1 MAKYRTNQAL
11 INSGFNQPAG
21 TGFTLT
27 LSGNTVIASSGTFQY
42 ATNRSAYFSVTPRAV
57 PDVAYVT
64 GLTANIHNIGSNQ
77 QVIYRDVSGITGAT
91 GFIYDKATSGVTV
104 PNLTISTT
112 PVTDLSLDWL
122 LSWDCNTGKVKK
134 ICYSSAVGLTCAENG
149 LTSVGGLVCLGG
161 NLCIDTIISG
171 GSTYSL
177 SLRNL
182 CNFCVITT
190 ENNIILDSRC
200 NSGGVYLKSQ
210 SGAINSPVGNY
221 ANSIG
226 VAMDY
231 PSNIFKI
238 YDNRIGANQKG
249 IEYDNNYSA
258 FFTPRS
264 LVDKSYVDAI
274 AAGLQPHPAV
284 LVATSGVS
292 DNRALTGL
300 TGTTIVDGV
309 VLSQGDRV
317 LIKNQTDAKQ
327 NGIYILTGTTFTRAI
342 DFDQSSESVQGA
354 YTFVLSGNTWQY
366 TSWILST
373 PNPITINVTP
383 LTFSLF
389 AQVTDILAGTG
400 ITITKYYG
408 QDTVS
413 VNGSVLAG
421 NSILWTG
428 NTFNVDINGGTLAIA
443 LSQTITGGTNGL
455 IKSGQ
460 QLKLGG
466 TLTGSTVITDS
477 RLVKK
482 GIEYGGNYSSGFTN
496 CSLITKEYVQ
506 SQISSGGTYNLQSP
520 AAICVGGICVGYVLT
535 GKTAFQIFQDLLV
548 PTLYPAFVAP
558 SESASI
564 SPSGTFEIGCSI
576 ATLCIT
582 GTFNRGTII
591 PAYGTDGFRSGP
603 ATCYVFTGCQI
614 AASYACNAS
623 SLTKCAT
630 SYVVCASQTWTVST
644 CFSAGCQPKDSKGG
658 NYGSVC
664 GPGQTSAPTATIT
677 GIYPYYYGKLTSGS
691 RPAVTNALVVSGC
704 TAKCVLSSTGTVTVS
719 FNSGASEYTWLAIP
733 QTSTSKICWYV
744 NALDNGKI
752 NSAPSDKY
760 PDECII
766 AITSAEGCWAG
777 VNYKVYMSGA
787 VGCITAPMEFR
798 NS

>member
-1 MAKYRTNQAL
+1 MIKKYSTNQAL
-11 INSGFNQPAG
+11 IGSGFNQPAG

-27 LSGNTVIASSGTFQY
+27 LSGNTIIANSGTFQY
-42 ATNRSAYFSVTPRAV
+42 ATNRSTYFNVTPRAV

-64 GLTANIHNIGSNQ
+64 GQTAKINYVGSVGQ
-77 QVIYRDVSGITGAT
+77 IIYRGISGITGAT

-104 PNLTISTT
+104 PNLIISTT

-161 NLCIDTIISG
+161 NLCTDTIICGADS
-171 GSTYSL
+171 YSL
-177 SLRNL
+177 SFKNL
-182 CNFCVITT
+182 CNACIITT
-190 ENNIILDSRC
+190 ANNIVLDSRC

-210 SGAINSPVGNY
+210 SGAINSPVSNY

-226 VAMDY
+226 FAMDY

-284 LVATSGVS
+284 LVATSGVT
-292 DNRALTGL
+292 DNRVLSGL

-327 NGIYILTGTTFTRAI
+327 NGIYILSGTTFTRAI
-342 DFDQSSESVQGA
+342 DFNQSSETVQGA

-400 ITITKYYG
+400 ISITKYYG

-428 NTFNVDINGGTLAIA
+428 NTFNVDINGGTLVIA
-443 LSQTITGGTNGL
+443 LNSKLATSIFTGYTASTSGLIGAAITGATNGL
-455 IKSGQ
+455 TKTGRNV
-460 QLKLGG
+460 KLGG
-466 TLTGSTVITDS
+466 ALTGNTIITGAYNFGVNTSNINLTGGSAINLTGTVKLISTPLSGTTTDAILVWNSVDKKIKQISQNIVNVCNVISTYTATSNDS
-477 RLVKK
+477 FIGV
-482 GIEYGGNYSSGFTN
+482 SGA
-496 CSLITKEYVQ
+496 SLICLLNTPYCGQRVT
-506 SQISSGGTYNLQSP
+506 IADICGNALSSPIT
-520 AAICVGGICVGYVLT
+520 ICSNKRINDSLSC
-535 GKTAFQIFQDLLV
+535 
-548 PTLYPAFVAP
+548 
-558 SESASI
+558 
-564 SPSGTFEIGCSI
+564 
-576 ATLCIT
+576 
-582 GTFNRGTII
+582 
-591 PAYGTDGFRSGP
+591 
-603 ATCYVFTGCQI
+603 
-614 AASYACNAS
+614 S
-623 SLTKCAT
+623 SLINT
-630 SYVVCASQTWTVST
+630 
-644 CFSAGCQPKDSKGG
+644 
-658 NYGSVC
+658 NYGSITFIFN
-664 GPGQTSAPTATIT
+664 GYFWSAVA
-677 GIYPYYYGKLTSGS
+677 
-691 RPAVTNALVVSGC
+691 
-704 TAKCVLSSTGTVTVS
+704 
-719 FNSGASEYTWLAIP
+719 F
-733 QTSTSKICWYV
+733 
-744 NALDNGKI
+744 I
-752 NSAPSDKY
+752 N
-760 PDECII
+760 
-766 AITSAEGCWAG
+766 
-777 VNYKVYMSGA
+777 
-787 VGCITAPMEFR
+787 
-798 NS
+798 

>member
-1 MAKYRTNQAL
+1 MAILKYKTNQAL
-11 INSGFNQPAG
+11 IGSGFNQPAG

-27 LSGNTVIASSGTFQY
+27 LSGNTIIANSGTFQY
-42 ATNRSAYFSVTPRAV
+42 ATNRSAYFNVTPRAV

-91 GFIYDKATSGVTV
+91 GFLYNKATSGVTV

-112 PVTDLSLDWL
+112 PITDLSLDWL

-161 NLCIDTIISG
+161 NLCTNTTISG
-171 GSTYSL
+171 GSIYSL
-177 SLRNL
+177 SLRDM

-190 ENNIILDSRC
+190 ENNIVLDSRC
-200 NSGGVYLKSQ
+200 NTGGIYLKSQ
-210 SGAINSPVGNY
+210 SGAINSPVSNY
-221 ANSIG
+221 ANSVG

-258 FFTPRS
+258 FFTARS

-284 LVATSGVS
+284 LVATSGVT
-292 DNRALTGL
+292 DNRALSGL
-300 TGTTIVDGV
+300 TGTIIVDGV
-309 VLSQGDRV
+309 ALSQGDRV

-342 DFDQSSESVQGA
+342 DFDQSSETIQGA

-400 ITITKYYG
+400 IAITKYYG

-428 NTFNVDINGGTLAIA
+428 NTFNVNINGGTLAIA
-443 LSQTITGGTNGL
+443 LNSKLGISIFTGYTASTSGLIGATITGATNGL
-455 IKSGQ
+455 TKTGKKV
-460 QLKLGG
+460 KLGG
-466 TLTGSTVITDS
+466 ALTGNTIITGAYNFGINTANINLTGGTAINLTGTVTLQSTPLSGTTTDAILVWNSVDKKIKQISQNVVNVCNVISTYTATSNDS
-477 RLVKK
+477 FIGV
-482 GIEYGGNYSSGFTN
+482 SGA
-496 CSLITKEYVQ
+496 SLICLLNTPYCGQRVTVAD
-506 SQISSGGTYNLQSP
+506 ICGNALSSPIT
-520 AAICVGGICVGYVLT
+520 ICSNKRINDSLSCT
-535 GKTAFQIFQDLLV
+535 
-548 PTLYPAFVAP
+548 
-558 SESASI
+558 SI
-564 SPSGTFEIGCSI
+564 INT
-576 ATLCIT
+576 
-582 GTFNRGTII
+582 
-591 PAYGTDGFRSGP
+591 
-603 ATCYVFTGCQI
+603 
-614 AASYACNAS
+614 
-623 SLTKCAT
+623 
-630 SYVVCASQTWTVST
+630 
-644 CFSAGCQPKDSKGG
+644 
-658 NYGSVC
+658 NYGSVTFLFN
-664 GPGQTSAPTATIT
+664 GYFWSAVA
-677 GIYPYYYGKLTSGS
+677 
-691 RPAVTNALVVSGC
+691 
-704 TAKCVLSSTGTVTVS
+704 
-719 FNSGASEYTWLAIP
+719 F
-733 QTSTSKICWYV
+733 
-744 NALDNGKI
+744 I
-752 NSAPSDKY
+752 N
-760 PDECII
+760 
-766 AITSAEGCWAG
+766 
-777 VNYKVYMSGA
+777 
-787 VGCITAPMEFR
+787 
-798 NS
+798 